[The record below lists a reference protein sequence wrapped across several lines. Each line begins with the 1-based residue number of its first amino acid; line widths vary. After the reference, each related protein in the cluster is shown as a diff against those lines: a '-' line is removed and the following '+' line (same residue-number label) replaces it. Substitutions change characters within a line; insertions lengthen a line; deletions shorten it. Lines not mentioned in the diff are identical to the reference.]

1 MLFLYFTYNYNSYLL
16 TDIILAYKHS
26 QKYRS
31 GRPKPWLV
39 DDKRRKKKAAF
50 TLEFSK
56 SYDDSVSTSQDDWVK
71 KDKDPDT
78 MSHRSERVT
87 FKTTNMKSPQEEK
100 APEIRKK
107 KTHFADKP
115 KSIQSSPREP
125 IDVEKCIKEKVMKE
139 KEAENK
145 RPMERERYVKRT
157 KMKAKSPTQSKSI
170 DGNHGYRM
178 QHYGREG
185 IGPSMKLHLNI
196 PTSDDSSEQ
205 YRKDGEFYRYVGV
218 CSPTYIFSIKLIIK
232 FIVFT
237 GTSNGNISPRKHRR
251 LRDSP
256 RRKTGNNSSLAKS
269 PTTGNN
275 HSYR

>member
-1 MLFLYFTYNYNSYLL
+1 MF
-16 TDIILAYKHS
+16 LAYKHS

-31 GRPKPWLV
+31 ARPKPWLV

-78 MSHRSERVT
+78 VSHRSERVT
-87 FKTTNMKSPQEEK
+87 FKTTTNIKSPTEEK
-100 APEIRKK
+100 TPEIRKK

-125 IDVEKCIKEKVMKE
+125 IDVEKSFKDKVMKE
-139 KEAENK
+139 KEADSK

-157 KMKAKSPTQSKSI
+157 KLKAKSPTQSKTI
-170 DGNHGYRM
+170 DGNHSYRM

-185 IGPSMKLHLNI
+185 ISPSMKLHLNI

-205 YRKDGEFYRYVGV
+205 YRKDGEYNRSIEVCIPRYMYNMKLLLI
-218 CSPTYIFSIKLIIK
+218 SLLPQEPAMEIF
-232 FIVFT
+232 
-237 GTSNGNISPRKHRR
+237 HRENT
-251 LRDSP
+251 D
-256 RRKTGNNSSLAKS
+256 G
-269 PTTGNN
+269 
-275 HSYR
+275 